1 MRTVVERDCY
11 KHERDDHGGSDAGHA
26 RNNRRFVPH
35 RQERVRRRAEIPWD
49 VGRWRTRAVVAPRS
63 GWKRKRRDHNPSE
76 HDDARQCEKDDP
88 PTHGITLAKRARWR
102 VVGRNS
108 V

>member
-1 MRTVVERDCY
+1 VRTVVERDCY